1 MAPHSDMTRFEAETT
16 VGRALE
22 LHPAAQ
28 WVFASYR
35 LSGCWN
41 CASSPE
47 ETLAEVA
54 AGYGFPLEKFL
65 RDLNSLF
72 DS

>member
-41 CASSPE
+41 CASSVD

-65 RDLNSLF
+65 ADLNGLLG
-72 DS
+72 D

>member
-1 MAPHSDMTRFEAETT
+1 M
-16 VGRALE
+16 
-22 LHPAAQ
+22 HPAAQ

-41 CASSPE
+41 CESSPD

-54 AGYGFPLEKFL
+54 AGYGFSLERFL
-65 RDLNSLF
+65 ADLNGLPGVERAEARLIEPAG
-72 DS
+72 